1 MTLFFKANCSG
12 LVLIVLIVTLWS
24 VGFYNYA
31 KIIVETPNG
40 DFILLMTTEGFGWH
54 LRLN

>member
-40 DFILLMTTEGFGWH
+40 DFILLMTTEGFG
-54 LRLN
+54 